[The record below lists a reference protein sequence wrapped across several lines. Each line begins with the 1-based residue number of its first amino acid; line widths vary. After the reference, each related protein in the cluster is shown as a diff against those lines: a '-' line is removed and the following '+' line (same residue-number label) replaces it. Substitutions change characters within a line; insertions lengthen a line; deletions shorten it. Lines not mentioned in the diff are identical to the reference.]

1 MIPLFPHGSANFNAK
16 SSTYGARGN
25 GTGDDTAA
33 LQACITAARG
43 DVSAWYPNP
52 SNPPDQNDDI
62 PEAAVGS
69 TAFIPR
75 GDYVIT
81 SSLVLE
87 NAQFTRIWCEPGTN
101 FIWNGPS
108 DQDVFILDGTAN
120 WLVNA
125 NIVIPSGYSAASGV
139 KITGRIENNP
149 ITSNCG
155 LWRVTVTGEC
165 VRAFSATNIGAA
177 ATANNEAH
185 IFSDCRAVGYTES
198 FIHFRGNQVH
208 KMHIDHCVGDGQ
220 GVATYFINCEFGAY
234 LRADNCRS
242 TGHTVF
248 CYFDS
253 VLIVNALQGNWSIE
267 DGRLLV
273 VGSGA
278 SGTAT
283 GLYVSENYCDHGA
296 ALNADRRSIIIN
308 TTAPTT
314 LHQNFISATSQNVR
328 INHLGVT
335 NQRFVPMSGNI
346 FNGPNTFTHVDFF
359 PSGTVRTQG
368 GGGGGG
374 NLFNGVRTFTQCSRL
389 ISGFGFD
396 GAAPT
401 WNGYGVVE
409 LAAGDTFAD
418 VVFEV
423 EEDDADYLVVSLAIE
438 QLTGTAGALKAT
450 ADSKTVTG
458 FRINLN
464 SAVPVGCTIAIG
476 WMIARAD
483 V

>member
-52 SNPPDQNDDI
+52 SNPPDENDDI

-75 GDYVIT
+75 GDYVLT

-108 DQDVFILDGTAN
+108 NQDVFIIDGTAN
-120 WLVNA
+120 WIANA

-139 KITGRIENNP
+139 KFIGRIANNP

-155 LWRVTVTGEC
+155 AWRVTVTGEC
-165 VRAFSATNIGAA
+165 EHAFTTTNIGAD

-185 IFSDCRAVGYTES
+185 MFSDCRAVGYTVS
-198 FIHFRGNQVH
+198 CFHFRGSQAH

-220 GVATYFINCEFGAY
+220 GNGSLFINCEYGAY
-234 LRADNCRS
+234 VRADNCDS
-242 TGHTVF
+242 TGHAVF
-248 CYFDS
+248 CYLDS
-253 VLIVNALQGNWSIE
+253 NLIVNSLQGNSSVN
-267 DGRLLV
+267 DARFLV
-273 VGSGA
+273 IGVGS
-278 SGTAT
+278 SGTST
-283 GLYVSENYCDHGA
+283 GVFASENYVNFGS
-296 ALNADRRSIIIN
+296 ALHADRRGIIVN
-308 TTAPTT
+308 TNAPAA
-314 LHQNFISATSQNVR
+314 LRQNYLAMTSGNL
-328 INHLGVT
+328 IIGT
-335 NQRFVPMSGNI
+335 NGITNRRSVVMSGNVLSMPNA
-346 FNGPNTFTHVDFF
+346 FSFTDMFPNGVPRVVIVD
-359 PSGTVRTQG
+359 
-368 GGGGGG
+368 GGGG
-374 NLFNGVRTFTQCSRL
+374 NLINGTRTFLQGARTFF
-389 ISGFGFD
+389 GFGFD
-396 GAAPT
+396 NEPS

-418 VVFEV
+418 VVFEI
-423 EEDDADYLVVSLAIE
+423 EEDDADYIVASLAIE